1 MRHILTVI
9 LSLFC
14 IVCAKAQEGLEVSH
28 LFNGEG
34 KWRLKFTASH
44 ISGRALKP
52 YNLTL
57 FRSIT
62 TGDSRLYNEI
72 EKIVNKDAQ
81 KTIDKECGYIDGRL
95 YYGFFLF
102 EPKDKKY
109 RYLFYRNSSLRSNE
123 PEEATIVYMEGYE
136 LTLWCDCSFLV
147 NCLP

>member
-1 MRHILTVI
+1 MRYILTII
-9 LSLFC
+9 LSLLC
-14 IVCAKAQEGLEVSH
+14 LTSANAQKGLEVSR
-28 LFNGEG
+28 LFEGEG
-34 KWRLKFTASH
+34 KWKLKFTATH
-44 ISGRALKP
+44 ISGRSLKP

-72 EKIVNKDAQ
+72 EQAVNKDAQ

-123 PEEATIVYMEGYE
+123 PNEVTIVYMEGYTTMKE
-136 LTLWCDCSFLV
+136 LKEMFK
-147 NCLP
+147 